1 MAETGHAIIAQ
12 LATMPISN
20 GAKPQRKQKWSYN
33 FAWTNQHLTPE
44 TLQPLRY
51 EYDELGAQALDRLL
65 AIKAQEEAD
74 NNNNKKVS
82 LDLYKLLEQN
92 HTKDKIL
99 GEFWD
104 QVHSVPEWVDWQQ
117 IERGQRFFYRYALA
131 NIMGFA
137 FQGFVCENSASTGV
151 VEVLVRTGGFSTRM
165 LWGRLLETFQW
176 LLQVTQSIDAVKP
189 GDKSRSSGEGFKS
202 TIRVRLLHS
211 SVRRRVL
218 QLASRRPEYYDISQ
232 FGIPVNTMDS
242 IHSITTFACNP
253 MFLQLPKMGIQPRQ
267 DEIEDYLALFRYLAH
282 VIGTPTEYFS
292 TPEQARAVMESCYF
306 HELNMTETSKTVA
319 YNFVRC
325 IESLPPPLIISRG
338 FTEAGSRWLNGHQ
351 LCDEL
356 GLGRP
361 GWISYVVFSGQCVL
375 VMVLAWAQRLVPSFD
390 NFMIEVSVTSSPEV
404 FQLKGVVSPISF
416 ILGRRRE

>member
-1 MAETGHAIIAQ
+1 
-12 LATMPISN
+12 MPITN
-20 GAKPQRKQKWSYN
+20 GTKTQMKQKWSYN

-51 EYDELGAQALDRLL
+51 EYDELGAQTLDRLL
-65 AIKAQEEAD
+65 AIKAQEETD
-74 NNNNKKVS
+74 NSKNKSS

-92 HTKDKIL
+92 HTKDEIL
-99 GEFWD
+99 GEFWN
-104 QVHSVPEWVDWQQ
+104 QVRSVPEWVDWQQ

-131 NIMGFA
+131 NIIGFA
-137 FQGFVCENSASTGV
+137 LQGFVCENSASTGV

-176 LLQVTQSIDAVKP
+176 LLQVTRSIDAVKP
-189 GDKSRSSGEGFKS
+189 GDKTRSSGEGFKS

-211 SVRRRVL
+211 SVRWRVL

-253 MFLQLPKMGIQPRQ
+253 MFLQLPKMGIQPRR
-267 DEIEDYLALFRYLAH
+267 DEIDDYLALFRYLAH
-282 VIGTPTEYFS
+282 AIGTPTEYFS

-325 IESLPPPLIISRG
+325 VESLPPPLIISRG
-338 FTEAGSRWLNGHQ
+338 FIEAGSRWLNGHQ

-361 GWISYVVFSGQCVL
+361 GWFSYVVFAGHCVL
-375 VMVLAWAQRLVPSFD
+375 VTVLAWAQRLVPLFD
-390 NFMIEVSVTSSPEV
+390 NFMIEVSVKSSPEV
-404 FQLKGVVSPISF
+404 SQLKGIVCPISF
-416 ILGRRRE
+416 ILGCR

>member
-1 MAETGHAIIAQ
+1 MVTTGIPRNQNNNH
-12 LATMPISN
+12 
-20 GAKPQRKQKWSYN
+20 RKQKWTYD
-33 FAWTNQHLTPE
+33 FAWSNKHLSPD

-51 EYDELGAQALDRLL
+51 EYDELGAQTLDRLL
-65 AIKAQEEAD
+65 AIKA
-74 NNNNKKVS
+74 NNPDKKS
-82 LDLYKLLEQN
+82 DLYTLLEQH
-92 HTKDKIL
+92 HTQDKLL

-104 QVHSVPEWVDWQQ
+104 QVHSVPDWVDWQQ

-131 NIMGFA
+131 NIIGFA
-137 FQGFVCENSASTGV
+137 LQGFVCENSASTGV
-151 VEVLVRTGGFSTRM
+151 VEVLVRTGGFSTRV

-176 LLQVTQSIDAVKP
+176 LLQVTNSIETIKP
-189 GDKSRSSGEGFKS
+189 GDSETRSGEGFQS
-202 TIRVRLLHS
+202 TVRVRLLHS

-253 MFLQLPKMGIQPRQ
+253 MFLQLPKMGIQPSQ
-267 DEIEDYLALFRYLAH
+267 GEIGDYLALFRYLAH

-292 TPEQARAVMESCYF
+292 TTEQARAVMESCYL

-325 IESLPPPLIISRG
+325 VESLPPPLIISRG
-338 FTEAGSRWLNGHQ
+338 FIEAGSRWINGHE

-361 GWISYVVFSGQCVL
+361 GWLSYAVFAGHCVF
-375 VMVLAWAQRLVPSFD
+375 VNVLARAQRLIPWLD
-390 NFMIEVSVTSSPEV
+390 EFMIEVGVTLCCVGKNYLS
-404 FQLKGVVSPISF
+404 
-416 ILGRRRE
+416 